1 MFEIVALKAD
11 IQPKNQKVSIGSNLI
26 INCSVSGHPIDS
38 INWFKN
44 GQPILFDGHKFKLL
58 TNKIMAIKSIEA
70 KDDGIYQCLVSNQ
83 YEDIQS
89 STFISI
95 ACESSNH
102 VLVNLM

>member
-1 MFEIVALKAD
+1 
-11 IQPKNQKVSIGSNLI
+11 
-26 INCSVSGHPIDS
+26 
-38 INWFKN
+38 
-44 GQPILFDGHKFKLL
+44 
-58 TNKIMAIKSIEA
+58 MAIKSIEA